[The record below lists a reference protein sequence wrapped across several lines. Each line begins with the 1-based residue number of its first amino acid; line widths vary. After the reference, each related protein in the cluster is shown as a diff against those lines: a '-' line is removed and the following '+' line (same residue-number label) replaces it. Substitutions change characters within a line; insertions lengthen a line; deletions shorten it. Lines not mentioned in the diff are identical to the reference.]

1 MPAIG
6 AVRPTAI
13 IRCTKARRD
22 NLAGLDVRNQ
32 VSKFP
37 LFHRFGSSLVLN
49 AWFIPLTQPQP
60 WQGFLSRPEM
70 DQVSSTLSKQ
80 DPGQRYG
87 SRAATGLF

>member
-22 NLAGLDVRNQ
+22 NLAGLDFRNQ

-49 AWFIPLTQPQP
+49 ALVLSMPRRRR
-60 WQGFLSRPEM
+60 GLSRPEM
-70 DQVSSTLSKQ
+70 DQVSTTLSKQ
-80 DPGQRYG
+80 DPGQSG
-87 SRAATGLF
+87 SSSTADGNCRIC